1 MSAQPDVLLASSADD
16 RPDTPGA
23 RPRRIVW
30 ALFALLG
37 ALLAAY
43 TVFLVVRTNWNFA
56 PWLDGWVV
64 VAFELTASL
73 MCIAAGIGQP
83 QHRRRAAF
91 WMGAA
96 SLSWTVGDLILTFE
110 SLGGGSPSVP
120 SWADLFYLGF
130 FPPALVAILVLMRG
144 EIRRGDDSAHWLD
157 GAIAALGMAAL
168 DAVFAFHALAHFKL
182 GLSLGLATNIAY
194 PVCDLLLL
202 GLVAGS
208 AVVVA
213 SRIRTTFVFLAIGM
227 GVVAAGDTFNFVAN
241 SAGTT
246 SQLGNVM
253 NAIAWPAALLL
264 FAIAMWAAD
273 HGPGRFM
280 RRGVSG
286 FLVPGLLTS
295 ASLGILVVDNSHR
308 LGAPAVALAT
318 ATVVLAGIRLAFRP
332 ALRRARKQLVS
343 SEERSALLF
352 SRNPM
357 PVLAYDRSTLQ
368 IVAAS
373 DAMSAKYGYS
383 PDELYSMTIKDL
395 RPPDDVPQLDPA
407 IFLAEVSALPVRHR
421 LKDGTIIDVEV
432 TSNNVNLDGREC
444 RIALYADV
452 TERTKAAA
460 ELAIARDEAVE
471 ASNMKSAFLANVSH
485 EIRTPMNG
493 VIGMNDLLLDTALTD
508 EQREYATQVSRSGEQ
523 MLLLINDI
531 LDISKLEAGSFELDV
546 VDFDLHTTIED
557 TCSLISVQAI
567 AKGLR
572 FAVRIAPEVPRRAR
586 GDGRRLRQVLLNLVS
601 NAVKFTSEGEVSVT
615 VSAKTKSDGG
625 ATVRLDVADSGI
637 GIDPASLERMFEPF
651 TQADASTT
659 RNYGGTGLGLAI
671 ARELVT
677 LMGGTISAQSESGR
691 GSTFGFELDF
701 APALAVD
708 QPSDYASEARSA
720 VTLAWSTPPLV
731 LVAEDSP
738 INQIVAVRALERC
751 GVRTEVA
758 ATGVE
763 ALQALAERRYDA
775 VLMDCQMPEMDGY
788 EATVELRRREN
799 GSERTPVIAMTAHA
813 MDGDRER
820 CLQAGMDDYITKPM
834 RHADLAEV
842 LLRWIPITDEAI
854 SQTG

>member
-1 MSAQPDVLLASSADD
+1 M
-16 RPDTPGA
+16 
-23 RPRRIVW
+23 VW
-30 ALFALLG
+30 ALFAVLG
-37 ALLAAY
+37 ALLAGY
-43 TVFLVVRTNWNFA
+43 IVFLVERSNWGFS
-56 PWLDGWVV
+56 PWMDGWLVL
-64 VAFELTASL
+64 AFELTASS

-96 SLSWTVGDLILTFE
+96 SLSWTAGDLMITLE
-110 SLGGGSPSVP
+110 SLGGATPAVP

-130 FPPALVAILVLMRG
+130 FPLALVAVLLLMRG
-144 EIRRGDDSAHWLD
+144 EIRRGDSAHWLD

-168 DAVFAFHALAHFKL
+168 DAVFAFHALAHLK
-182 GLSLGLATNIAY
+182 LSLSAGLATNLAY
-194 PVCDLLLL
+194 PVGDLLLL

-208 AVVVA
+208 ALVVA
-213 SRIRTTFVFLAIGM
+213 NRIRTTFVLLAIGL
-227 GVVAAGDTFNFVAN
+227 GIVAVGDTFNFVATA
-241 SAGTT
+241 AGTNT
-246 SQLGNVM
+246 QLGNVM
-253 NAIAWPAALLL
+253 NAIAWPVALVS
-264 FAIAMWAAD
+264 FAMAMWAAD
-273 HGPGRFM
+273 HGAGRFM
-280 RRGVSG
+280 RREVSG
-286 FLVPGLLTS
+286 FLVPGVVTCS
-295 ASLGILVVDNSHR
+295 SLGILVVDSVIDSAHR
-308 LGAPAVALAT
+308 LGVPAVGLAT

-332 ALRRARKQLVS
+332 ALRRAREQLVS

-357 PVLAYDRSTLQ
+357 PVLAYDRSSLQ
-368 IVAAS
+368 IVAVS
-373 DAMSAKYGYS
+373 DAMIAKYGYS
-383 PDELYSMTIKDL
+383 REELYSMTIKDL
-395 RPPDDVPQLDPA
+395 RPPEDAPRIEPA
-407 IFLAEVSALPVRHR
+407 VFLTEVSALPIRHQ
-421 LKDGTIIDVEV
+421 LKDGAIIDVEV
-432 TSNNVNLDGREC
+432 TSNNVDLDGREC
-444 RIALYADV
+444 RIALYSDV
-452 TERTKAAA
+452 TERNKAAA
-460 ELAIARDEAVE
+460 ELAVARDEAVE

-493 VIGMNDLLLDTALTD
+493 VIGMNELLLDTTLSD
-508 EQREYATQVSRSGEQ
+508 EQREYALQVSRSGEQ

-546 VDFDLHTTIED
+546 VDFDLHTTIEE
-557 TCSLISVQAI
+557 TCSLVGVQAI

-572 FAVRIAPEVPRRAR
+572 FAVRIAPEVPRRMR

-601 NAVKFTSEGEVSVT
+601 NAVKFTKEGEVSVAVRAT
-615 VSAKTKSDGG
+615 PKSDGG
-625 ATVRLDVADSGI
+625 ATIRVEVADSGI

-659 RNYGGTGLGLAI
+659 RNYGGTGLGLSI

-677 LMGGTISAQSESGR
+677 LMGGTITAESESGR
-691 GSTFGFELDF
+691 GSKFAFELGF

-708 QPSDYASEARSA
+708 QPPERASEARGA
-720 VTLAWSTPPLV
+720 TTVLWLTPPLV

-751 GVRTEVA
+751 GALTEVA
-758 ATGVE
+758 GTGVE
-763 ALQALAERRYDA
+763 ALQALAARRYDA

-788 EATVELRRREN
+788 EATAELRRREE
-799 GSERTPVIAMTAHA
+799 GAQHTPVIAMTANA

-834 RHADLAEV
+834 RHGELAEV

>member
-1 MSAQPDVLLASSADD
+1 MA
-16 RPDTPGA
+16 GA
-23 RPRRIVW
+23 RPRFVVW
-30 ALFALLG
+30 ALFAVLG

-43 TVFLVVRTNWNFA
+43 IVFLAERSNWGFS
-56 PWLDGWVV
+56 PWLDGWLVI
-64 VAFELTASL
+64 AFELTASL

-91 WMGAA
+91 WMGVAA
-96 SLSWTVGDLILTFE
+96 LSWTVGDLLITLE
-110 SLGGGSPSVP
+110 SLGGGDPSVP

-130 FPPALVAILVLMRG
+130 YPPALVAVLLFTRG
-144 EIRRGDDSAHWLD
+144 EIRRGDSAHWLD
-157 GAIAALGMAAL
+157 GAIAALGMGAL
-168 DAVFAFHALAHFKL
+168 DAVFAFHALAHVKL
-182 GLSLGLATNIAY
+182 GLSAGLVTNLAY
-194 PVCDLLLL
+194 PIGDLLLL

-208 AVVVA
+208 ALVVS
-213 SRIRTTFVFLAIGM
+213 SRLRTTFVLLAIGM
-227 GVVAAGDTFNFVAN
+227 GVIAAGDTFNLVADTT
-241 SAGTT
+241 GTST
-246 SQLGNVM
+246 QLGMVM
-253 NAIAWPAALLL
+253 NAVAWPTALML
-264 FAIAMWAAD
+264 FAMAMWAVG
-273 HGPGRFM
+273 HGGGRFIG
-280 RRGVSG
+280 RGVSG
-286 FLVPGLLTS
+286 FLVPGLVTCS
-295 ASLGILVVDNSHR
+295 SLGILVVDNAHS
-308 LGAPAVALAT
+308 LGDPAVGLAT

-332 ALRRARKQLVS
+332 ALRQAREQLVS

-357 PVLAYDRSTLQ
+357 PVLAYDRSTLE
-368 IVAAS
+368 IVAVS
-373 DAMSAKYGYS
+373 DRMIAKYDYS
-383 PDELYSMTIKDL
+383 RDELYSMTIKDL
-395 RPPDDVPQLDPA
+395 WPPGEAPRLSPA
-407 IFLAEVSALPVRHR
+407 DRFTEVSALPVRHV

-432 TSNNVNLDGREC
+432 TSTNVDLDGREC
-444 RIALYADV
+444 RIALFSDV
-452 TERTKAAA
+452 TERNKAAA
-460 ELAIARDEAVE
+460 ELSIARDEAVE

-493 VIGMNDLLLDTALTD
+493 VIGMNELLLDTALTD

-546 VDFDLHTTIED
+546 VDFDLHATIEES
-557 TCSLISVQAI
+557 CSLVSVQAI

-572 FAVRIAPEVPRRAR
+572 FAVGIAPEVPPRVR

-601 NAVKFTSEGEVSVT
+601 NAVKFTTEGEVSVT
-615 VSAKTKSDGG
+615 VSAQRKSDGA
-625 ATVRLDVADSGI
+625 ATVRLEVADSGI

-677 LMGGTISAQSESGR
+677 LMGGTISAESESGR
-691 GSTFGFELDF
+691 GSTFAFELDF
-701 APALAVD
+701 APALAED
-708 QPSDYASEARSA
+708 QPPEHSSEVRGST
-720 VTLAWSTPPLV
+720 TLPWSTPPLV

-751 GVRTEVA
+751 GARTEVV

-763 ALQALAERRYDA
+763 ALQALAARRYDA

-799 GSERTPVIAMTAHA
+799 GTQRTPVIAMTAHA

-834 RHADLAEV
+834 RHTDLAEV

-854 SQTG
+854 SQAG